1 MSVSV
6 VVDEFDIFRTSIS
19 PDKTDTP
26 LCVHADA
33 VLASAVTRQPLQPIA
48 WRNSE
53 ILYDVGG
60 VNELELPQGRPLN
73 RSIDSLDVALMPDAF
88 GVLAD
93 EGPDHDAQDITLYV
107 NNAIR

>member
-33 VLASAVTRQPLQPIA
+33 VLASAVSRQPLQPIA

-73 RSIDSLDVALMPDAF
+73 RSIDSLRSCQMRSVSLLTKDL
-88 GVLAD
+88 
-93 EGPDHDAQDITLYV
+93 ITTPR
-107 NNAIR
+107 I